1 MRFAMKLSTM
11 LLPVILSWALAGCQD
26 RQPLGRDF
34 GNAVR
39 HNMSVHIINP
49 APDYAG
55 RKSPGLDGIRAADV
69 LERYQ
74 KGRVI
79 KPKAVS
85 TTSSGGGK

>member
-1 MRFAMKLSTM
+1 MKQSTM
-11 LLPVILSWALAGCQD
+11 LLAVILLWAPTGCQNT
-26 RQPLGRDF
+26 QPLGRDF

-55 RKSPGLDGIRAADV
+55 RETPGLDGIRAAGV

-79 KPKAVS
+79 KPKAAP
-85 TTSSGGGK
+85 TSQAGGGGK

>member
-1 MRFAMKLSTM
+1 MKLSTM
-11 LLPVILSWALAGCQD
+11 LLPVILLSASTGCQNNT
-26 RQPLGRDF
+26 QPLGRDF